1 MVIVRTRVS
10 FFTTRLLFDLWFDS
24 ILISMQKEMDDSSG
38 SEILSQEDKEIL
50 RNFKAQNPKSYP
62 NSGQVRDHQFN
73 FGLNE
78 SQTRSG
84 TMSGF
89 GNDAQAEVNSYKEW

>member
-1 MVIVRTRVS
+1 
-10 FFTTRLLFDLWFDS
+10 
-24 ILISMQKEMDDSSG
+24 MQKEMDDSSG

-50 RNFKAQNPKSYP
+50 RNFKAQKSYP
-62 NSGQVRDHQFN
+62 DSRQVCHLKFN
-73 FGLNE
+73 HVFNKF
-78 SQTRSG
+78 QTRSVVR

>member
-1 MVIVRTRVS
+1 
-10 FFTTRLLFDLWFDS
+10 
-24 ILISMQKEMDDSSG
+24 MDDSSG

-62 NSGQVRDHQFN
+62 DSRQVRDQQFN

-78 SQTRSG
+78 SQTRSVVR